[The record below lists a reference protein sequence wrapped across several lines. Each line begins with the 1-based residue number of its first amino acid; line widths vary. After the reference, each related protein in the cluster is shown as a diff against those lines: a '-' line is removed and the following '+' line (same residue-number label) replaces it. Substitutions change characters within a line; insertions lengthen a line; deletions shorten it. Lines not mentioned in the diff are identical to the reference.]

1 MSDPF
6 ENDYKQD
13 EFDASLNEEG
23 RQYMQQRQEWIKL
36 TKGQIIRCSFVY
48 FHTVNKN
55 AVEKAMEEAREGGK
69 PALTNEQIVEIGK
82 KALEAHAT
90 KLGKALDQLT
100 PIDRLDTTEMKLKR
114 MWYHYKEGL
123 GYVISRLGKDGPEGD
138 AVWKKLDE
146 PKICFTTLI
155 LIYPTDRAGNIDK
168 DKLAN
173 GWQVVPIRFH
183 KGVYE
188 DIWKLN
194 KGLEENNTSIA
205 LQDVK
210 LECKEANYQNLSP
223 SFCGPA
229 IWQKSPKFKEIVLT
243 KAMELYDKL
252 IPFRTMTTDQL
263 RAKLGMGGSAVS
275 NVGVGGDSSSTTD
288 FTDLLDNV

>member
-6 ENDYKQD
+6 ENDYKAD
-13 EFDASLNEEG
+13 EYDASLNEEG
-23 RQYMQQRQEWIKL
+23 RKYVQSRQEWLKMN
-36 TKGQIIRCSFVY
+36 KGQIIRAAFVY
-48 FHTVNKN
+48 FHPVNKV
-55 AVEKAMEEAREGGK
+55 AVEKAIEAAKESGK
-69 PALTNEQIVEIGK
+69 SAPTNEQMAEISK
-82 KALEAHAT
+82 KALEA
-90 KLGKALDQLT
+90 KAASL
-100 PIDRLDTTEMKLKR
+100 TEMKMKR
-114 MWYHYKEGL
+114 MWFHYDENSVK
-123 GYVISRLGKDGPEGD
+123 YVISRLGKDGPEAD
-138 AVWKKLDE
+138 LVWKKLPE
-146 PKICFTTLI
+146 PKITFTTL
-155 LIYPTDRAGNIDK
+155 LLVYPTDRAGNIDK
-168 DKLAN
+168 DKLAT
-173 GWQVVPIRFH
+173 GWSVIPWRFH

-194 KGLEENNTSIA
+194 SGLEENNTTIA

-210 LECKEANYQNLSP
+210 LECRAQEYQNISP

-229 IWQKSPKFKEIVLT
+229 TWQKSAKFKEVVLN

-275 NVGVGGDSSSTTD
+275 NVGVGDSSSTTD